1 MRIRGFMLNTCRVC
15 GYTDAIF
22 FPWGKDGKTP
32 SFEICECCNV
42 EFGYEDYQLSSIRR
56 YRQKWLLSEK
66 FNSDSNHYKNQLKN
80 IDQKYQ

>member
-1 MRIRGFMLNTCRVC
+1 MLNTCRVC

-22 FPWGKDGKTP
+22 FPWGNDGKTP
-32 SFEICECCNV
+32 SFEICKCCNV
-42 EFGYEDYQLSSIRR
+42 EFGYEDCQLSSIRK

-80 IDQKYQ
+80 IDLKYQ

>member
-1 MRIRGFMLNTCRVC
+1 MLNTCRVC

-32 SFEICECCNV
+32 SFEICECCNI
-42 EFGYEDYQLSSIRR
+42 EFGYEDCQSSSIRR